1 MSFNCPICFG
11 SDVDAFVRL
20 PHCGHA
26 FCKACI
32 CKWMEHQPSCP
43 LCRDGVR
50 AGERMEIEMHGC
62 AVARD
67 SMAKDEVVARLRTLF
82 SDHEDYTFKHG
93 VSLRTLLPIFLFIR
107 HQGGAVLGNPQFCMN
122 YEAKRREALERFPE
136 LRRYRLRVP
145 PRPPTDRRRTDIAR
159 RRR

>member
-67 SMAKDEVVARLRTLF
+67 SMAKDEVVARLRMLF

-107 HQGGAVLGNPQFCMN
+107 HQAGRSGQPSVLH
-122 YEAKRREALERFPE
+122 E
-136 LRRYRLRVP
+136 LRGEQRGRSSASRSCVTGCAYLRDP
-145 PRPPTDRRRTDIAR
+145 QPTGDVLV
-159 RRR
+159 